1 MSELVYRMLCKILFN
16 SYMIKDEFRKRFSK
30 GFDVD
35 KVLDEI
41 NVWKKELNNIN
52 KKELKLEDNLL
63 EGLVSKENV
72 SKHKDKI
79 QIDRLKVEGM
89 IMSLEDDIKNYKET
103 ETIISWIDMFKEEYS
118 LDNMV
123 KKTVNEKM
131 EIIQKYINRVE
142 LKGSFKNFELDIKL
156 NIPIINDKIRF
167 DKKKYWDY
175 VNKGG
180 DKKEYKKKF
189 IIEKG
194 ENKIN
199 GKFSLKEGK
208 FNSTISNYTK
218 NIVIDVSI
226 NHNSINEYKIEDINL
241 LYI

>member
-16 SYMIKDEFRKRFSK
+16 SYMIKDEFRKRFSN
-30 GFDVD
+30 GFDID

-41 NVWKKELNNIN
+41 NVWKKELNNIK
-52 KKELKLEDNLL
+52 KKELKLEENLL

-118 LDNMV
+118 LENMV
-123 KKTVNEKM
+123 KKTNNEKM
-131 EIIQKYINRVE
+131 EIIQKYINRVD
-142 LKGSFKNFELDIKL
+142 LKGSYKNFELDMKL

-226 NHNSINEYKIEDINL
+226 NHKSINEYKIEDINL